1 MNWSSQRR
9 KLLTDFEARLE
20 SELAQLPAKVERLL
34 RRREVRNR
42 LTNTAAWMAG
52 TVAVLAAGL
61 YAGRELRSR
70 YQFKRRTPYDFYA
83 HSGDRTPDVEFGV
96 GI

>member
-1 MNWSSQRR
+1 MNWSSKHRN
-9 KLLTDFEARLE
+9 LLVDFETRLERELAELPGKVDRLLMRRRARLR
-20 SELAQLPAKVERLL
+20 LA
-34 RRREVRNR
+34 
-42 LTNTAAWMAG
+42 NTAAWMAG
-52 TVAVLAAGL
+52 GVAVLAAGV

-70 YQFKRRTPYDFYA
+70 YQFKRRTPYDFYV